1 MPANLT
7 SLPLPQKI
15 GQLFFIGIPGP
26 DLDEATRRLLD
37 EIKPGGVCLF
47 ARNMRD
53 AEQTRALIA
62 DLKAALPTEPFIS
75 IDQEGG
81 LVDRLRRIVGPMP
94 AANKIRSKAEAR
106 RLALIIAASLRTL
119 GFNMNFAPV
128 VDVIDAKRA
137 EASNG
142 LYSRGF
148 GDSAAET
155 AEMAGEFLREMQDE
169 GIIGCL
175 KHFPGLGASRV
186 DSHEELPII
195 DVDDAE
201 LATVDL
207 LPYRSILASGSARMV
222 MTAHAL
228 FPLSRM
234 QERDEN
240 GKLLPASLSKNF
252 VSQLLRRDMGFE
264 GVSITDDLEMGAIEK
279 NYGIAD
285 ACVRAIEA
293 GQDMLAICAKPE
305 NIRAGFNAVTLA
317 IETEQIAESRVDES
331 LARIASLKAQIS
343 PTTKFDLR
351 RITDISVEIREFI
364 NDLNR

>member
-1 MPANLT
+1 MTQSLD

-26 DLDEATRRLLD
+26 DLDEPTRRLLD

-47 ARNMRD
+47 ARNIRD

-62 DLKAALPTEPFIS
+62 DLKAALPTAPFIS

-94 AANKIRSKAEAR
+94 AANKIRTNAEAR
-106 RLALIIAASLRTL
+106 RLARIIAASLRTL

-128 VDVIDAKRA
+128 VDVIDANRA

-148 GDSAAET
+148 GESATQT
-155 AEMAGEFLREMQDE
+155 AELAGEFLREMQDE

-222 MTAHAL
+222 MTAHAT

-240 GKLLPASLSKNF
+240 GKLLPSSLSKNF
-252 VSQLLRRDMGFE
+252 ISQLLRRDMGFQ

-293 GQDMLAICAKPE
+293 GQDMLAICAEPE
-305 NIRAGFNAVTLA
+305 NIGRGYNAVLKA
-317 IETEQIAESRVDES
+317 AQAGRVSESRLNES
-331 LARIASLKAQIS
+331 LQRIAAVKNQIPKQS
-343 PTTKFDLR
+343 
-351 RITDISVEIREFI
+351 ISELANLDHLSEEIKEFTAE
-364 NDLNR
+364 LAR

>member
-1 MPANLT
+1 MTQPLD

-15 GQLFFIGIPGP
+15 GQLFFIGIPGA
-26 DLDEATRRLLD
+26 DLDEATRELLD
-37 EIKPGGVCLF
+37 EIQPGGVCLF
-47 ARNMRD
+47 ARNIRD
-53 AEQTRALIA
+53 AERTRALIA
-62 DLKAALPTEPFIS
+62 DLKAALPIEPFIS

-81 LVDRLRRIVGPMP
+81 LVDRLRRIVEPMP
-94 AANKIRSKAEAR
+94 AANKIRTKAEAR
-106 RLALIIAASLRTL
+106 RLARIIATCLRTL

-137 EASNG
+137 ETSNG
-142 LYSRGF
+142 LYSRSF
-148 GDSAAET
+148 GECANQT
-155 AEMAGEFLREMQDE
+155 AELAGEFLREMQDE

-201 LATVDL
+201 LETVDL
-207 LPYRSILASGSARMV
+207 IPYRSILASGSARMV
-222 MTAHAL
+222 MTAHAG

-240 GKLLPASLSKNF
+240 GKLLPSSLSKNF
-252 VSQLLRRDMGFE
+252 ISRLLRRDMGFQ

-293 GQDMLAICAKPE
+293 GQDMLAICAEPE
-305 NIRAGFNAVTLA
+305 KIRAGFDGVTFAV
-317 IETEQIAESRVDES
+317 ESQQIAESRVDES
-331 LARIASLKAQIS
+331 RARIASLKAQIARS
-343 PTTKFDLR
+343 ANFDLS
-351 RITDISVEIREFI
+351 RIPDISVEIREFT
-364 NDLNR
+364 NDLDR

>member
-1 MPANLT
+1 
-7 SLPLPQKI
+7 
-15 GQLFFIGIPGP
+15 
-26 DLDEATRRLLD
+26 LLD

-47 ARNMRD
+47 ARNIRD

-62 DLKAALPTEPFIS
+62 DLKAALPIEPFIS

-94 AANKIRSKAEAR
+94 AANKIRTTAEAR
-106 RLALIIAASLRTL
+106 RLARIIATSLRTL

-137 EASNG
+137 EVSNG

-148 GDSAAET
+148 GDSAAQT
-155 AEMAGEFLREMQDE
+155 AEMAGEFLSEMQDE

-195 DVDDAE
+195 DVDDDE

-207 LPYRSILASGSARMV
+207 LPYRSILANGSARMV
-222 MTAHAL
+222 MTAHAV
-228 FPLSRM
+228 FPMSRM

-240 GKLLPASLSKNF
+240 GKLLPSSLSKNF
-252 VSQLLRRDMGFE
+252 ISQLLRRDMGFQ

-293 GQDMLAICAKPE
+293 GQDMLAICASPE
-305 NIRAGFNAVTLA
+305 HIRAGFNAVTVA
-317 IETEQIAESRVDES
+317 VESQRIAESRVDES

-343 PTTKFDLR
+343 PMPNFDLG
-351 RITDISVEIREFI
+351 RIPDISAEIRELT
-364 NDLNR
+364 NDLDR